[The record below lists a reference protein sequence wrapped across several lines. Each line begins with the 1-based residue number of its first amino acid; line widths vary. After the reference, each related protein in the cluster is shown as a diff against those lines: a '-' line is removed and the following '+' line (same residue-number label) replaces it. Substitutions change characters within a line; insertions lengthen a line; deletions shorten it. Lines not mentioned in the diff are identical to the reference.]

1 MDSGDVV
8 KRLGAGRVGYHTDM
22 TLWAGV
28 QPARYDLSSG
38 FSRRFQFLTFYPTL
52 KDIDRYR
59 QSRREMKGVAVS
71 SIQMKGIRL
80 GINQK
85 MSEMFQNLKR
95 VYFSQEFYAELQ
107 KLDVLHYEDELYER
121 LALGYWLM
129 KSPKISDQI
138 TINLDAELRRLIKL
152 ENEYKHQVR
161 STTATT
167 IMWNLMKDEQEVK
180 EYRIINV
187 MMSLGL
193 DIGKIHSAINNN
205 IIYKKIKKSGKDLVN
220 LKLK

>member
-1 MDSGDVV
+1 
-8 KRLGAGRVGYHTDM
+8 
-22 TLWAGV
+22 
-28 QPARYDLSSG
+28 
-38 FSRRFQFLTFYPTL
+38 
-52 KDIDRYR
+52 
-59 QSRREMKGVAVS
+59 
-71 SIQMKGIRL
+71 
-80 GINQK
+80 
-85 MSEMFQNLKR
+85 
-95 VYFSQEFYAELQ
+95 
-107 KLDVLHYEDELYER
+107 
-121 LALGYWLM
+121 M

-152 ENEYKHQVR
+152 ENQYKHQVR

-193 DIGKIHSAINNN
+193 DMGKIHSAINNN